1 MAEEGAVEN
10 ARRIGTD
17 VLGPGLAA
25 LADKHP
31 VIGEV
36 RGTGVFWALE
46 LVRDRETREPLDT
59 AVVAG
64 LKADLVARGM
74 LPFASDN
81 RIHVVPPLNVTDD
94 EVAQALTIYDA
105 ALTAL
110 EA

>member
-10 ARRIGTD
+10 AKRVGRD
-17 VLGPGLAA
+17 LLAPGLAE
-25 LADKHP
+25 LAAKHP

-46 LVRDRETREPLDT
+46 LVADPETREPLPT
-59 AVVAG
+59 ATVAG
-64 LKADLVARGM
+64 LKSDLIGRGM

-81 RIHVVPPLNVTDD
+81 RIHVVPPMNVSDD
-94 EVAQALTIYDA
+94 EVARALALYDA
-105 ALTAL
+105 AFTAY